1 MPSFSCLT
9 QLPLLKYNYH
19 AARSYTVPRTWRCSE
34 AQHRIRVSRASNLTK
49 RFEYKYGTSRAGR
62 GEACKEGTPPPE
74 SELKKN
80 KKNAI
85 LELAAGRSNTLCPLQ
100 RCSSKAAMQ
109 GGARPLVFGIEAVT
123 FVHLKGCCT
132 SMSSSQLNSIFPSH
146 HAPLEIQL
154 LHETVHPHP
163 LYDAM

>member
-80 KKNAI
+80 KKKCHTRASRGKEQHTMPTTEMLFQGCNARWGASAC
-85 LELAAGRSNTLCPLQ
+85 LRHRSGDVRSPQGLLYLHVQQPTELDLSEPPCTTGNP
-100 RCSSKAAMQ
+100 
-109 GGARPLVFGIEAVT
+109 T
-123 FVHLKGCCT
+123 F
-132 SMSSSQLNSIFPSH
+132 
-146 HAPLEIQL
+146 A
-154 LHETVHPHP
+154 
-163 LYDAM
+163 